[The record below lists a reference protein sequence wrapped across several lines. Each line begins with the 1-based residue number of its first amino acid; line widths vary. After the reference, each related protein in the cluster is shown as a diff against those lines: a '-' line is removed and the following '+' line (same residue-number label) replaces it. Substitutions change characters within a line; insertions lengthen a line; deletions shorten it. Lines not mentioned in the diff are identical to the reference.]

1 MEFFEAYVAAR
12 FRRLSRV
19 AYLLTGDRQLAE
31 DLTQNALIS
40 VARHWERVVAELR
53 PGRLRPA
60 GVVPAARVVV
70 ATQPD
75 VAGRAASE
83 PPDRDVPDFAP
94 NVALAVSV
102 RQALGRLAPRQRAA
116 LVLRYFEDLSE
127 VEAAEVLGCSVG
139 TVKGPQMLDWW
150 CGAGR
155 PRW

>member
-12 FRRLSRV
+12 FATLSRV

-40 VARHWERVVAELR
+40 VARHWERVVAGGAPDAYVRRALYRQHVSWWRRNRMLR
-53 PGRLRPA
+53 VEPRP
-60 GVVPAARVVV
+60 V
-70 ATQPD
+70 
-75 VAGRAASE
+75 

-139 TVKGPQMLDWW
+139 TVKG
-150 CGAGR
+150 R
-155 PRW
+155 